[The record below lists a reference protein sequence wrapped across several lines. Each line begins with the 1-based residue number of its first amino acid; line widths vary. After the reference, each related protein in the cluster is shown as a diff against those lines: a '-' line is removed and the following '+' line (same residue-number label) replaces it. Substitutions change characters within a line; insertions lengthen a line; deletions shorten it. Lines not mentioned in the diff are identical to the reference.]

1 MSRYDDLAFAL
12 AARHLGVSLE
22 SPSPSL
28 PLAGAVVRVRGDRGQ
43 IRFLTKDGEVVL
55 YHFLK
60 DPLLGVLAVRVK
72 AERPATP
79 DDVRREFGLS
89 PEEAEEVIA
98 LLEEWGCPLTVGPW
112 GFTFPNG
119 ADFFVLWAA
128 VKRVKDR
135 RRSTHSG

>member
-1 MSRYDDLAFAL
+1 M
-12 AARHLGVSLE
+12 
-22 SPSPSL
+22 
-28 PLAGAVVRVRGDRGQ
+28 
-43 IRFLTKDGEVVL
+43 VL

-60 DPLLGVLAVRVK
+60 DPLLGVLVVRVK
-72 AERPATP
+72 AERPATS

-89 PEEAEEVIA
+89 PEEAEEVMA
-98 LLEEWGCPLTVGPW
+98 LLEEWGCPLMVGPW

-135 RRSTHSG
+135 RKSTHSG